1 MVIFVFKKYWFVLS
15 SNGDYLFN
23 AILEQN
29 VEALTQQNAM
39 LCPSPYG
46 DCLIKRVDYRK
57 ENNMQNLAVFPSPSG
72 DYLI

>member
-1 MVIFVFKKYWFVLS
+1 VVIFVFKKYWFVLS

-46 DCLIKRVDYRK
+46 D
-57 ENNMQNLAVFPSPSG
+57 
-72 DYLI
+72 YLI

>member
-1 MVIFVFKKYWFVLS
+1 MHFMVPKTAADLMF
-15 SNGDYLFN
+15 
-23 AILEQN
+23 
-29 VEALTQQNAM
+29 
-39 LCPSPYG
+39 PSPLG